1 MLRSILIF
9 LLSFLLISSFSTI
22 FSPIIAKASQIYI
35 FPQKR
40 PINIYNYDE
49 SLSSIYD
56 VILKEGGKNIG
67 SLRKA
72 KIKKGENFYKF
83 LQRVGYKESQ
93 ITKILQSLSFHRKAN
108 QIFRKMSVGHLVKYT
123 LPSRNLG
130 IGIEFNFQKDK
141 DVYVWQDYEDQFKS
155 KITKRPTKKEVAFDY
170 GIIKTNLYN
179 SSKVSNTP
187 ETAFYEM
194 VKILGFVVD
203 FQRDLR
209 VGDKFQIFYSK
220 KRDMIENKVIGTE
233 PLKFVGIELSGN
245 ELNYYRY
252 TTKSGYTSYFDEK
265 GFSSKKTLMK
275 TPLNGARLS
284 SGYGN
289 RKHPILGYN
298 KFHKGL
304 DFAAPKGTPVFAAGD
319 GIIEEARWN
328 GTYGKYVRIR
338 HNANYKTAYA
348 HLSRIIRK
356 VNSKVL
362 QGEVIGHVG
371 NTGRSTGPHLHYEV
385 LFLGKRVN
393 PMKIKLP
400 SGKNIPKSEMQNFKK
415 HVAHLTEEIYQ
426 IKKLLKKNNSFAL
439 SNFPINNKQ
448 FN

>member
-1 MLRSILIF
+1 MLRQFYF
-9 LLSFLLISSFSTI
+9 LLSFLLCSFSTI
-22 FSPIIAKASQIYI
+22 FSQLLQSFPIYI

-56 VILKEGGKNIG
+56 VIQKEGGKKIG

-93 ITKILQSLSFHRKAN
+93 LTKILQSLSFHRKAN

-155 KITKRPTKKEVAFDY
+155 KITKRPIKKEVAFDY

-233 PLKFVGIELSGN
+233 PLKFVGMELSGN

-252 TTKSGYTSYFDEK
+252 TTKLD
-265 GFSSKKTLMK
+265 TL
-275 TPLNGARLS
+275 
-284 SGYGN
+284 
-289 RKHPILGYN
+289 
-298 KFHKGL
+298 F
-304 DFAAPKGTPVFAAGD
+304 
-319 GIIEEARWN
+319 
-328 GTYGKYVRIR
+328 
-338 HNANYKTAYA
+338 
-348 HLSRIIRK
+348 
-356 VNSKVL
+356 
-362 QGEVIGHVG
+362 
-371 NTGRSTGPHLHYEV
+371 
-385 LFLGKRVN
+385 
-393 PMKIKLP
+393 
-400 SGKNIPKSEMQNFKK
+400 
-415 HVAHLTEEIYQ
+415 
-426 IKKLLKKNNSFAL
+426 
-439 SNFPINNKQ
+439 
-448 FN
+448 

>member
-1 MLRSILIF
+1 
-9 LLSFLLISSFSTI
+9 
-22 FSPIIAKASQIYI
+22 
-35 FPQKR
+35 
-40 PINIYNYDE
+40 
-49 SLSSIYD
+49 
-56 VILKEGGKNIG
+56 
-67 SLRKA
+67 
-72 KIKKGENFYKF
+72 
-83 LQRVGYKESQ
+83 
-93 ITKILQSLSFHRKAN
+93 
-108 QIFRKMSVGHLVKYT
+108 MSVGLLVKYT

-141 DVYVWQDYEDQFKS
+141 DVYVWQDFEDQFKS
-155 KITKRPTKKEVAFDY
+155 KITKRPIKKEVAFDY

-415 HVAHLTEEIYQ
+415 HVAHLTKEIFQ
-426 IKKLLKKNNSFAL
+426 IKKLLKKNNTIAL
-439 SNFPINNKQ
+439 SNFHINKKQ